1 MFRKV
6 VVKDPSSLLVL
17 SEQGQMMRL
26 PGVNLSASLKI
37 SVSQQKQSTV
47 IGKLLFDGLL
57 EQSVTDL

>member
-47 IGKLLFDGLL
+47 IGNLLFDGLL